1 MKNRILLSLLSYDD
15 FEDRALTTFCVQNWK
30 TIYISTAIVY
40 TYVPD
45 NFKKF
50 KRQQQRWKKDILRAT
65 IFASI
70 FFWRKNPI
78 ICISFY
84 FSFLLTIVSPV
95 VIITALLYG
104 MFILNEVFMP
114 LSLVRGF
121 VIVGVL
127 EGIDYNMRDSE
138 SKFWMYKPLRNL
150 ILAFFISWLVFHAIF
165 NYKKNVWLTR

>member
-1 MKNRILLSLLSYDD
+1 MEKGY
-15 FEDRALTTFCVQNWK
+15 
-30 TIYISTAIVY
+30 
-40 TYVPD
+40 
-45 NFKKF
+45 
-50 KRQQQRWKKDILRAT
+50 LRAT
-65 IFASI
+65 IFAST

-78 ICISFY
+78 ICILFY
-84 FSFLLTIVSPV
+84 SSFLLTIVSPV

-138 SKFWMYKPLRNL
+138 SKFWMYKPLRNI